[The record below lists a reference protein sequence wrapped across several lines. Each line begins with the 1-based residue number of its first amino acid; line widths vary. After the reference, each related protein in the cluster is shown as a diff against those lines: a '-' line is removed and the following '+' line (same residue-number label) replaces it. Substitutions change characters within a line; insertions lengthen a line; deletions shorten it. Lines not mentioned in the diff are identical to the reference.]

1 MTHTWK
7 PTASGKLFTNAFD
20 WVLELDGESFRLAV
34 HGERLKGS
42 VDKLENLTIK
52 TGVFWATLSLPGAK
66 GKHLE
71 LDGIP
76 NAEAQQLKRLLAAA
90 IEAKRRRVQIAALI
104 RDFDRQIQPILNWVQ
119 SAVEACK
126 RQLARRGWLSHEFVQ
141 QTGSAKP
148 ALTQTLMDAAEVQQ
162 HLARQPKSVQDGIRT
177 WQRPFE
183 EFTQGINQRHA
194 AKVAKDDQAFF
205 DQVEKSPLTSEQRN
219 AVVCFDN
226 RVLLVASA
234 GSGKTST
241 MVAKAGYALQ
251 HGYFAPE
258 RMLLLAFNNDAAA
271 ELRERIRARL
281 TPLGMPAD
289 QVTAKTFHAFGLD
302 VIGAATGKKPSL
314 APWLEGGKD
323 LETLVGLVDDLKDR
337 NAHFRTQWDLFRVV
351 LGQDLPKFGKEQDN
365 PNAWDRQQRRGGFW
379 TLNGEV
385 VKSQGEVVLAN
396 WLFYNGV
403 RYVYEGDY
411 EHETADASHRQY
423 RPDFY
428 LPDAKAYLEHWALD
442 EKGEPPKEFAG
453 YKEGM
458 AWKRSL
464 HSRHETTLLETSM
477 AELWSGKAFEH
488 LSREL
493 PKLGVSLDPN
503 PDRPAPGRQP
513 IENPRLAGTFR
524 TFLTHAKS
532 NRLSMQDLRTRLKQ
546 GTAGDFRFRHEMFLR
561 LFEALWQAWDEKL
574 RASGCIDF
582 EDMLNLA
589 TDCMESGQWR
599 SPYELVMVDEFQ
611 DASQAR
617 ARMVAALMRG
627 EDKYLFAVGDDWQS
641 INRFAGADLGV
652 MTGFEALFG
661 KTTTLKLE
669 TTFRCPPSLCQ
680 ISSTFVRK
688 NPSQIA
694 KQVRSPKPD
703 IAEPVRIVQ
712 VEDGRFIRAAVEGRI
727 REIAHESA
735 AVGKKA
741 TVYLLARYQK
751 DREFMP
757 ATYDTQWIEVSFLT
771 VHRSKGLEADHVIVP
786 RLTSE
791 TLGFPSKIADDP
803 VLQLAMPV
811 GEAFEFAE
819 ERRLLYVAITRARS
833 TATLITVHHME
844 SSFIGEL
851 VREQGLRVLNADG
864 TEGDS
869 EVCPKCGKGF
879 LRPKTSRYGPFLACS
894 AFPRCDYKRDG
905 RRARRAAG
913 GGHERSP

>member
-1 MTHTWK
+1 MTRTWK
-7 PTASGKLFTNAFD
+7 PSAPGKLFTHALD
-20 WVLELDGESFRLAV
+20 WALELDGDNFRLTV
-34 HGERLKGS
+34 RGKTFSGS
-42 VDKLENLTIK
+42 VDQIEGLVAKA
-52 TGVFWATLSLPGAK
+52 GVFWATLSIPGAN
-66 GKHLE
+66 GQLLA
-71 LDGIP
+71 LDGLP
-76 NAEAQQLKRLLAAA
+76 NAEARQLNRVLVET
-90 IEAKRRRVQIAALI
+90 IDAKRTREQIASLI
-104 RDFDRQIQPILNWVQ
+104 RDFDRQIQPVLGWVRL
-119 SAVEACK
+119 AVDACK
-126 RQLARRGWLSHEFVQ
+126 RQLVRRGWLSSEFIQ
-141 QTGSAKP
+141 RTESSKP
-148 ALTQTLMDAAEVQQ
+148 TLARAMLDCAEVQE
-162 HLARQPKSVQDGIRT
+162 HLARQPQNVQDAIRT

-183 EFTQGINQRHA
+183 EFARGVNQRHSE
-194 AKVAKDDQAFF
+194 KVVRDDQTFF
-205 DQVEKSPLTSEQRN
+205 DRVEKSPLTSEQRD
-219 AVVCFDN
+219 AVICFDS

-258 RMLLLAFNNDAAA
+258 RVLLLAFNNDAAA

-281 TPLGMPAD
+281 TPLNLPAE

-314 APWLEGGKD
+314 APWLEGGQD
-323 LETLVGLVDDLKDR
+323 LETLVGLADDLKDTDP
-337 NAHFRTQWDLFRVV
+337 AFRTQWDLFRVV
-351 LGQDLPKFGKEQDN
+351 LGQDLPKFGKEQDS
-365 PNAWDRQQRRGGFW
+365 PNAWDRDRRRGGFW
-379 TLNGEV
+379 TLNAEV
-385 VKSQGEVVLAN
+385 VKSQGEVLLAN
-396 WLFYNGV
+396 WLFFNGV
-403 RYVYEGDY
+403 RYVYEGSY

-428 LPDAKAYLEHWALD
+428 LPDAGAYLEHWALD
-442 EKGEPPKEFAG
+442 EKGEPPREFAG

-458 AWKRSL
+458 AWKRAL
-464 HSRHETTLLETSM
+464 HQQHGTTLLETTM
-477 AELWSGKAFEH
+477 AQLWSGKAFEY
-488 LSREL
+488 LGREL
-493 PKLGVSLDPN
+493 PKLGVRLDPN

-513 IENPRLAGTFR
+513 IENRRLASTFR
-524 TFLTHAKS
+524 TFLTHSKS
-532 NRLSMQDLRTRLKQ
+532 NRLSMQDLRERLQQ
-546 GTAGDFRFRHEMFLR
+546 GAAGGFRFRHEMFLQ
-561 LFEALWQAWDEKL
+561 LFERLSQAWDANL

-589 TDCMESGQWR
+589 TDCMEAGQWT

-617 ARMVAALMRG
+617 ARMVTALMRG

-661 KTTTLKLE
+661 KATTLKLE

-694 KQVRSPKPD
+694 KQVRSPKAD
-703 IAEPVRIVQ
+703 VAEPVRIVQ
-712 VEDGRFIRAAVEGRI
+712 VEEERFIRAAVERRV
-727 REIAHESA
+727 REIAQEA
-735 AVGKKA
+735 AAAGRKA

-751 DREFMP
+751 DRAFLP
-757 ATYDTQWIEVSFLT
+757 NTYDSQWVDVSFLT

-786 RLTSE
+786 RVTSE

-803 VLQLAMPV
+803 VLQLAMPAS
-811 GEAFEFAE
+811 ETFEYAE
-819 ERRLLYVAITRARS
+819 ERRLFFVALTRARS
-833 TATLITVHHME
+833 TATLITVLHAE

-851 VREQGLRVLNADG
+851 VKEQGLRVLNVDG
-864 TEGDS
+864 TEGGS

-894 AFPRCDYKRDG
+894 AFPKCDYKRDERGG
-905 RRARRAAG
+905 RRRNRY
-913 GGHERSP
+913 